1 MPAEGAGG
9 DFEQYDE
16 DFDDGNDADDEPVLD
31 EDEDGEPWSVD
42 EMSEFRRAGLDR

>member
-9 DFEQYDE
+9 DFEQYDG

-31 EDEDGEPWSVD
+31 DDEDGEPDVD
-42 EMSEFRRAGLDR
+42 G